1 VILDSSIAQQSM
13 PARLILENGLEFSGF
28 SFGSENP
35 VAGEVVFNTGM
46 TGYPETFTDP
56 SYRGQILT
64 LTYPLL
70 GNYGVPSDKKNMN
83 FPANFESSRVQI
95 SGLLIS
101 DYSFQHSHWNAAQSL
116 GDWLRTNQIPALYG
130 IDTRQVT
137 KVLREKGTML
147 GKIEIDAQTVDFY
160 NPNLDNL
167 VSTVSISE
175 PYLYGKGST
184 RIALIDCGCKINIIR
199 SLLQRGVQVWR
210 VPWDYDLTKEKFD
223 GLVISNGPGDPKM
236 CRQTI
241 LQIRKTIASDIP
253 VFGICL
259 GHQLLALAA
268 GANTYKL
275 KYGHRSQNQ
284 PVIEVN
290 TNRCLITSQ
299 NHGFAVDNQTLPK
312 EWSAWFVNLNDQT
325 NEGIRHSS
333 GRFRSVQFHPEAS
346 PGPVDAAYLFDDF
359 LKVVGV

>member
-1 VILDSSIAQQSM
+1 MNTKNTKSGKSPMAKLS
-13 PARLILENGLEFSGF
+13 LENGLVFHGSP
-28 SFGSENP
+28 FGSKKS

-46 TGYPETFTDP
+46 TGYPETLTDP
-56 SYRGQILT
+56 SYHGQLLA
-64 LTYPLL
+64 LTYPLQ
-70 GNYGVPSDKKNMN
+70 GNYGVPSDNPKSVL
-83 FPANFESSRVQI
+83 PENFESDKIQI

-101 DYSFQHSHWNAAQSL
+101 DYSFEYSHWNAKRSL
-116 GDWLRTNQIPALYG
+116 ADWLIQNDIPALYG
-130 IDTRQVT
+130 IDTRELT
-137 KVLREKGTML
+137 KVLREKGSML
-147 GKIEIDAQTVDFY
+147 GKIEFDSNRIEYYD
-160 NPNLDNL
+160 PNLDNL
-167 VSTVSISE
+167 VEKVSISR
-175 PYLYGKGST
+175 PQSYGSGSKK
-184 RIALIDCGCKINIIR
+184 IALIDCGCKVNIIH
-199 SLLQRGVQVWR
+199 SLLNRGVEVWR
-210 VPWDYDLTKEKFD
+210 VPWEYDLSKDNFD

-241 LQIRKTIASDIP
+241 LQIRESISRNIP

-284 PVIEVN
+284 PVIEVG
-290 TNRCLITSQ
+290 TEKCIVTSQ
-299 NHGFAVDNQTLPK
+299 NHGFAVDNKTLPR
-312 EWSAWFVNLNDQT
+312 EWKPWFLNLNDQT
-325 NEGIRHSS
+325 NEGIQHIS